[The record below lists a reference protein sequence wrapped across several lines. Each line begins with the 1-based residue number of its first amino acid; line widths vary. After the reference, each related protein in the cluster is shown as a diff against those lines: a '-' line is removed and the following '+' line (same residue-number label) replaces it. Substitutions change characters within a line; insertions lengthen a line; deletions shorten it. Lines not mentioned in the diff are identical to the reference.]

1 MGDQAFANSTLQSE
15 GSLLQ
20 ATDDAVLN
28 SHDLAGDDTSYH
40 EPTEEELRHSL
51 LIFYIFL
58 FVVVFAQSGLVH
70 WRKKHKRSYELVTL
84 IGMWIVPPII
94 SIFGE
99 FWRFIAVR
107 FVINIGGVGTVIV
120 FHCVL
125 FSIIYFIL

>member
-1 MGDQAFANSTLQSE
+1 MGDQHALLNGTLQGE
-15 GSLLQ
+15 GTLLHAAEDAALNAQ
-20 ATDDAVLN
+20 NGTDPL
-28 SHDLAGDDTSYH
+28 YH

-51 LIFYIFL
+51 IIFYIFL
-58 FVVVFAQSGLVH
+58 FVVVFAQSALVH

-107 FVINIGGVGTVIV
+107 
-120 FHCVL
+120 
-125 FSIIYFIL
+125 

>member
-1 MGDQAFANSTLQSE
+1 MDDHAAVANGTLAE
-15 GSLLQ
+15 GSLIQ
-20 ATDDAVLN
+20 AAEDANN
-28 SHDLAGDDTSYH
+28 STFNVTGDELPYH

-58 FVVVFAQSGLVH
+58 FVIVFAQSALVH
-70 WRKKHKRSYELVTL
+70 WRKNHKRSYELVTL

-107 FVINIGGVGTVIV
+107 FQNLI
-120 FHCVL
+120 FA
-125 FSIIYFIL
+125 